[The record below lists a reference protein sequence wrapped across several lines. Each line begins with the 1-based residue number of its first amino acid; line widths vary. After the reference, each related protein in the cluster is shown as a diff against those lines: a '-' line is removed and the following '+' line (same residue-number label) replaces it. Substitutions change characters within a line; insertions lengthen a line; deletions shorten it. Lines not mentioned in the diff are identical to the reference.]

1 MSLHI
6 VFQFSILNFLIYI
19 CTDETHHFLLRRLG
33 TERGVVQVGA
43 VAAYGVDDQLDIG
56 AYLLWYAG
64 APWIVVDIEQQEGH
78 GTGREEV
85 VHDSAIGAAVVG
97 WNHPAVFRLQEGR
110 RRWPRRRSG
119 GRPA

>member
-1 MSLHI
+1 MRIVGLHI
-6 VFQFSILNFLIYI
+6 YSLIYI
-19 CTDETHHFLLRRLG
+19 CTYEIHHFLLGFRRAGL
-33 TERGVVQVGA
+33 GVVQIGTVPTD
-43 VAAYGVDDQLDIG
+43 GVDDQLDIG

-64 APWIVVDIEQQEGH
+64 APWVVVDIEQQEGH